1 MGDIEVCRVSLV
13 HATPTHLSAEGNVSE
28 TLQAMVTNSAI
39 PTHRLREI
47 NKFLEET
54 FSLLGFLLLLSTSSK
69 LSVPVLIFSHV
80 LILALAL

>member
-1 MGDIEVCRVSLV
+1 MGDIEVYRVSLV

-28 TLQAMVTNSAI
+28 TLQAVVTNSAMD
-39 PTHRLREI
+39 RLGEI
-47 NKFLEET
+47 NEFSEET
-54 FSLLGFLLLLSTSSK
+54 FSLLGFLRLLLTSSK